1 MTASL
6 LGSPVSTTQ
15 IVSSSIMGVGAADN
29 FKNVRWDTVKSI
41 MVSWIIT
48 IPTAALVASG
58 IFRFVSIIAK
68 WG

>member
-1 MTASL
+1 
-6 LGSPVSTTQ
+6 
-15 IVSSSIMGVGAADN
+15 MGVGAADN